1 MGDAVIDSAPSEAR
15 TRIAELIERMGDA
28 IIGQQQVIERLVVGL
43 LANGNLL
50 VEGLPGLAKSR
61 AIKALAKN
69 NYTQP
74 FKAVLDDDLEALK
87 AGGIEG
93 VVQLIMASHAGMTT
107 EVFATIVG
115 DWIAKARHPRFER
128 PFTELVS
135 QPMLELLAD
144 LRDNGFKTWIVSGGG
159 IEFMRPWTEKVYG
172 VPPEQVIG
180 SNIKIEFA
188 LREGVPVLVRKPEI
202 DFVDD
207 ESGKPVGIHKNI
219 GRRSLAAFGN
229 SDGDLQMLQWT
240 TGPDGRRLGVIVHHD
255 DAGWECAYDR
265 DSHVGR
271 LDQALDAAEAEG
283 WLLVSMKDDWIRIFP
298 GARQ

>member
-1 MGDAVIDSAPSEAR
+1 
-15 TRIAELIERMGDA
+15 
-28 IIGQQQVIERLVVGL
+28 
-43 LANGNLL
+43 
-50 VEGLPGLAKSR
+50 
-61 AIKALAKN
+61 
-69 NYTQP
+69 
-74 FKAVLDDDLEALK
+74 VLDDDLEALK